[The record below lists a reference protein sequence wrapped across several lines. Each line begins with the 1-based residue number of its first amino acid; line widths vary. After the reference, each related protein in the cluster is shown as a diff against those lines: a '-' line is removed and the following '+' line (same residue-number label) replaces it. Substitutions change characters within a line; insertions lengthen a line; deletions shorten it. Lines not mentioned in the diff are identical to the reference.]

1 MFRKLLSNLPFNPS
15 LIHQLTF
22 YSKRMKKESSIRRMG
37 AIFIVLAM
45 FIQFAAVL
53 SPAQPS
59 VASSSNDVIPGGF
72 SSRQQAVNWCNGNAE
87 IRGIYARYGITCA
100 AIGSASVVTRNTH
113 DYGNQMYSLG
123 RLPYGKAGEHP
134 VYANGKK
141 YYARLVSSWG
151 RYNFRA
157 LEGKTT
163 ANKTFLIMFDCGNP
177 ISIGKLPP
185 IEQPKKPDIA
195 TTKTVSNAAPLK
207 GQTFT
212 YTITVKNNGPGAATG
227 AGVRDEAPSGVD
239 FVSVSGG
246 LGSPRVTARLLTTGT
261 KFNLAVGQSTTYKV
275 VARLTVDGPLR
286 LDNTAC
292 AVASNGD
299 TNGNNNCGTA
309 IILVRPV
316 CPLPGKSNLPL
327 GDPNCN
333 TPGLKIE
340 KTTSNHKLKVGDTFT
355 YQLKVTN
362 TGDVDL
368 SKVLVRDVA
377 PGHLEFTEAKEP
389 GASDFTAVND
399 KTDYVSK
406 QFSLA
411 KGKSITIELKARVIS
426 GTKDPIN
433 NEACAL
439 GYTAGG
445 GVAGGCDKEEITV
458 EACGLPGKEN
468 LPPDSEECRPCA
480 DSEDENDTS
489 VCIELSKQAANETQ
503 NISDANGTTAHAGDT
518 ITYTLRAKNTGSV
531 EVKTFAIE
539 ENIGDILDY
548 ADVTDAHGGTLDK
561 ATNIIKWPAGS
572 IAGGVTMEQK
582 LTVKVKDPIPQT
594 TKSSSNPGTY
604 DLTMTNV
611 YGNKVDIKLP
621 GNVVKTTEQ
630 VTTTLPNTGPGTS
643 LLIGFVVTTVIAYFF
658 ARSRLMVTELAI
670 AREEYSGGF

>member
-15 LIHQLTF
+15 LIHQLSF
-22 YSKRMKKESSIRRMG
+22 YTKRMKREASIRRLG
-37 AIFIVLAM
+37 AVFIVLAM

-72 SSRQQAVNWCNGNAE
+72 TTRQQATNWCTGNAE
-87 IRGIYARYGITCA
+87 IRGIYARYGITCS
-100 AIGSASVVTRNTH
+100 AIASATTVTHNTY

-123 RLPYGKAGEHP
+123 RLPYGKKGEHP
-134 VYANGKK
+134 VYANGKT

-151 RYNFRA
+151 NYNFRA
-157 LEGKTT
+157 LAVKTT
-163 ANKTFLIMFDCGNP
+163 SNKTFFVMYDCGNP

-185 IEQPKKPDIA
+185 VEQPKKPDVA

-207 GQTFT
+207 GQSFT
-212 YTITVKNNGPGAATG
+212 YTVTVRNNGPGEATG
-227 AGVRDEAPSGVD
+227 VGIRDEAPQGVD
-239 FVSVSGG
+239 FLTVSGG
-246 LGSPRVTARLLTTGT
+246 LGSPHVSTKLLTSGT
-261 KFNLAVGQSTTYKV
+261 KFNLAAGQSTIYKLT
-275 VARLTVDGPLR
+275 ARLTVDGPLR

-292 AVASNGD
+292 ALASNGD
-299 TNGNNNCGTA
+299 TNANNNCGTA
-309 IILVRPV
+309 TVLVRPV
-316 CPLPGKSNLPL
+316 CPLPGKGNLPL

-340 KTTSNHKLKVGDTFT
+340 KTTSNHKLKVGDTFV
-355 YQLKVTN
+355 YRLKVTN
-362 TGDVDL
+362 NGDVDL
-368 SKVLVRDVA
+368 SRVVVRDVA
-377 PGHLEFTEAKEP
+377 PAHLEFTESKEP
-389 GASDFTAVND
+389 GASDFTNVANS
-399 KTDYVSK
+399 TDYVSK

-411 KGKSITIELKARVIS
+411 KGASITIELKARVVS
-426 GTKDPIN
+426 GTKDPVS

-439 GYTAGG
+439 GYTSGG
-445 GVAGGCDKEEITV
+445 GVAGACDKEEVTI

-468 LPPDSEECRPCA
+468 LSPDSEECRPCA
-480 DSEDENDTS
+480 DSQDQTDTS
-489 VCIELSKQAANETQ
+489 VCIELSKQASNETQ
-503 NISDANGTTAHAGDT
+503 NISDANDTTAHAGDT
-518 ITYTLRAKNTGSV
+518 ITYTLHAKNTGSV
-531 EVKTFAIE
+531 AVNTFSIE

-548 ADVTDAHGGTLDK
+548 ADVTDTHGGTLDK

-572 IAGGVTMEQK
+572 IAGGATMEQK

-594 TKSSSNPGTY
+594 TRSSSNPGTY

-630 VTTTLPNTGPGTS
+630 ITTTLPNTGPGTS
-643 LLIGFVVTTVIAYFF
+643 LLIGFVITSVIAYFF
-658 ARSRLMVTELAI
+658 ARSRLMATELVI